1 MLDFIAIPLGWIM
14 RVCYSLVNN
23 YFLALLLFAIIMQVV
38 LLPFSIKQQK
48 NSVRQASLAPKMAA
62 IRKKYAGR
70 TDAAT
75 QQKMQEDMQALYKQE
90 NFNPASG
97 CLPLLIQ
104 MPILFALYNVV
115 INPLRY
121 IGGISAE
128 RITELQTYFTE
139 TLGVE
144 LNARSLYID
153 LMNRVEEIL
162 AAGGEA
168 AQKLL
173 SVAPELETVTIP
185 DMSFIGLDLSAV
197 PQDQPGFFSWYLLI
211 PVLTVVFH
219 FITQKITRMFTY
231 QSPETAEA
239 QKNPS
244 MKIMNWSMPLLSA
257 WIAWSVP
264 AAIGLYWIFRGII
277 SAVQQIILSKVFPTP
292 KFTEEDYKAAE
303 KEMKVGK
310 PRREKS
316 KIPPKSLHHIDDE
329 EYQAEYQK
337 RLAAAEEEIAREK
350 EEAAAA
356 AGVKNAKADKD
367 APVLKETANAARK
380 AEEDAPSADENA
392 DDVVSDDK

>member
-1 MLDFIAIPLGWIM
+1 MLDIIAVPLGWIM

-23 YFLALLLFAIIMQVV
+23 YLLALLLFAVIMQIV

-48 NSVRQASLAPKMAA
+48 NSVKQAALSPKLAA

-75 QQKMQEDMQALYKQE
+75 QQKMQQEMQDLYQRE
-90 NFNPASG
+90 HFNPASG

-121 IGGISAE
+121 ISGVTKEHIE
-128 RITELQTYFTE
+128 ELRIFFTE
-139 TLGVE
+139 TLQIE
-144 LNARSLYID
+144 LKMRSPYID
-153 LMNRVEEIL
+153 LMNKVEQAL
-162 AAGGEA
+162 ADKGDVA
-168 AQKLL
+168 ASLL
-173 SVAPELETVTIP
+173 EKFPELETATFP
-185 DMSFIGLDLSAV
+185 DMTFLGFDLSAV
-197 PQDQPGFFSWYLLI
+197 PQDQPSFFTWYLLI
-211 PVLTVVFH
+211 PILTVVFH

-231 QSPETAEA
+231 QSPETIDA
-239 QKNPS
+239 QKSPS
-244 MKIMNWSMPLLSA
+244 MRIMNWSMPLLSA

-264 AAIGLYWIFRGII
+264 AAIGIYWMFRGII
-277 SAVQQIILSKVFPTP
+277 MAGQQIILSKVIPTP

-316 KIPPKSLHHIDDE
+316 KIPPKSLHRIDDE

-337 RLAAAEEEIAREK
+337 RLAAAEEEIEK
-350 EEAAAA
+350 EKAEAAAA
-356 AGVKNAKADKD
+356 AGVKTAKADKN
-367 APVLKETANAARK
+367 APALKETADAARK
-380 AEEDAPSADENA
+380 TEEEEKTSEEE
-392 DDVVSDDK
+392 

>member
-1 MLDFIAIPLGWIM
+1 MLDIIAVPLGWIM
-14 RVCYSLVNN
+14 RICYSLVNN
-23 YFLALLLFAIIMQVV
+23 YLLALLLFAVIMQIV

-48 NSVRQASLAPKMAA
+48 NSVKQAALSPKLAA

-75 QQKMQEDMQALYKQE
+75 QQKMQQEMQDLYQRE
-90 NFNPASG
+90 HFNPASG

-121 IGGISAE
+121 ISGVTKEHIE
-128 RITELQTYFTE
+128 ELRVFFTE
-139 TLGVE
+139 TLQIE
-144 LNARSLYID
+144 LNMRSPYID
-153 LMNRVEEIL
+153 LMNKVEQAL
-162 AAGGEA
+162 ADKGDVA
-168 AQKLL
+168 ASLL
-173 SVAPELETVTIP
+173 EKFPELETATFP
-185 DMSFIGLDLSAV
+185 DMFFFGFDLSAV
-197 PQDQPGFFSWYLLI
+197 PQDQPKFFTWYLLI

-231 QSPETAEA
+231 QSPETIDA

-264 AAIGLYWIFRGII
+264 AAIGIYWMFRGII
-277 SAVQQIILSKVFPTP
+277 MAGQQIILSKVIPTP

-303 KEMKVGK
+303 KEMKSGRPV
-310 PRREKS
+310 REKS
-316 KIPPKSLHHIDDE
+316 KIPPKSLHRIDDE

-337 RLAAAEEEIAREK
+337 RLAAAEAEIEKEK

-356 AGVKNAKADKD
+356 AGVKKSKTDKNAPA
-367 APVLKETANAARK
+367 LKES
-380 AEEDAPSADENA
+380 AEEAREKES
-392 DDVVSDDK
+392 SDKE

>member
-1 MLDFIAIPLGWIM
+1 MQILDIIAVPLGWIM

-23 YFLALLLFAIIMQVV
+23 YFLALLLFALIMQVI

-48 NSVRQASLAPKMAA
+48 NSVKQAALSPKLAA

-75 QQKMQEDMQALYKQE
+75 QQKMQEDMQALYRQE

-128 RITELQTYFTE
+128 HINQLKTYFTE

-153 LMNRVEEIL
+153 LMNKVDSLL

-168 AQKLL
+168 AQTLL
-173 SVAPELETVTIP
+173 EKFPDLETATFP
-185 DMSFIGLDLSAV
+185 DMSFLGLDLSAV
-197 PQDQPGFFSWYLLI
+197 PQAQENFFSWYLLI
-211 PVLTVVFH
+211 PVFTVIFH

-231 QSPETAEA
+231 QSPETLEA

-244 MKIMNWSMPLLSA
+244 MRIMNWSMPLLSA

-277 SAVQQIILSKVFPTP
+277 MAGQQIILSKAIPTP

-316 KIPPKSLHHIDDE
+316 KIPPKSLHRIDDE

-337 RLAAAEEEIAREK
+337 RLAAAEAEIAREK

-356 AGVKNAKADKD
+356 AGVKKHKDGKD
-367 APVLKETANAARK
+367 APALKETAEDVREK
-380 AEEDAPSADENA
+380 DEETPEE
-392 DDVVSDDK
+392 K